1 MSFQQHEPTF
11 LNVDV
16 SFRQSIELEKKGQVT
31 PLKNYDKC
39 LNCME
44 EISEISVISG
54 SIGE

>member
-1 MSFQQHEPTF
+1 MSFQQHETTF

-31 PLKNYDKC
+31 TFKNYDQC